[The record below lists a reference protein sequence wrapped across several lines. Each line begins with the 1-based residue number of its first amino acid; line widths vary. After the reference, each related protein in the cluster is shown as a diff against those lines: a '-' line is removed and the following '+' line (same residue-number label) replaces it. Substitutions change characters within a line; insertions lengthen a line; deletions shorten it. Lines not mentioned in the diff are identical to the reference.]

1 MTRQPAKLLTLEPV
15 ADSSFRWSPRRIS
28 RRVRTATTILQ
39 MVVLLLFS
47 TAAYAAD
54 HLDAPLVEGNG
65 QLDIN
70 DLYAF
75 QSPTNAD
82 NTVLIMTVN
91 PFAGVVSD
99 TAFGTAEIEYEF
111 LIDNNADAVADIT
124 YGATFFASPGGGQNV
139 IVTKDETSL
148 GFGPTGV
155 ELPLVG
161 GGRAHAGVFDDP
173 FFFDLAGFNDG
184 LNFTGDDTLAGAN
197 VSAIVLEVPSSTLGG
212 SNIGVWAR
220 TLSEH
225 HQVDR
230 KGRPA
235 INTVLIP
242 SARKDEFNQTEP
254 MDDLAT
260 FGDDVRAAITSLS
273 DAANADAL
281 TPILL
286 PDILTIDTSNAAGFL
301 NGRGLA
307 DDVIDAELNLLTS
320 GGLTGDGV
328 DANDLPF
335 PGVFPYLAE
344 AHVVPEPSGAVLCIL
359 SLVVVSA
366 MRRRRQAA

>member
-1 MTRQPAKLLTLEPV
+1 MTKHPAKLSKRETIAKSSFLTLTFLLML
-15 ADSSFRWSPRRIS
+15 SST
-28 RRVRTATTILQ
+28 V
-39 MVVLLLFS
+39 
-47 TAAYAAD
+47 YAAD

-65 QLDIN
+65 HLDIN

-99 TAFGTAEIEYEF
+99 TEFGTAEIEYEF
-111 LIDNNADAVADIT
+111 MIDNNADAIADVI
-124 YGATFFASPGGGQNV
+124 YGATFFASPGGGQNF
-139 IVTKDETSL
+139 IVTKDEASL
-148 GFGPTGV
+148 GFGPTGI
-155 ELPLVG
+155 ELPLIG
-161 GGRAHAGVFDDP
+161 GGKAQAGVFDDP

-197 VSAIVLEVPSSTLGG
+197 VSAIVLEVPSDSLGG
-212 SNIGVWAR
+212 SNIGIWAR

-242 SARKDEFNQTEP
+242 TARKDEFNQTEP
-254 MDDLAT
+254 KDDLAL

-286 PDILTIDTSNAAGFL
+286 PDLLTIDTSNPAGFL

-307 DDVIDAELNLLTS
+307 DDVIDAELNLLT
-320 GGLTGDGV
+320 GGGVMGDGV

-344 AHVVPEPSGAVLCIL
+344 AHVVPEPSSAVLCIT
-359 SLVVVSA
+359 SLLA
-366 MRRRRQAA
+366 IGMIRRRR